1 MSNTINFEYPL
12 NEKIRSYLRF
22 EFLFLQIIKSK
33 SFDSENDTTVFFKAL
48 FELLELSE
56 RCDIRH
62 DLVKDLRSLSEQM
75 KLWLQHAEV
84 DHQALSALQFEVE
97 QLITAV
103 LAMPKQLRYFKTNRF
118 LTSLKQRFSIPSGC
132 CNFDLPQYH
141 FWLATGQDKQRNDA
155 KAWLTHFDA
164 LQQALL
170 LYLKIKRSQ
179 GIVSTENAVN
189 GFYQGEVQNSCFVTI
204 ELDPL
209 LAVYPMI
216 SGHKD
221 KYSIR
226 FMSSDI
232 EHHLAENIEFK
243 LICS

>member
-1 MSNTINFEYPL
+1 MSNTISFEYPL
-12 NEKIRSYLRF
+12 NEKTRSYLRF
-22 EFLFLQIIKSK
+22 EFLFLKLLNSK
-33 SFDSENDTTVFFKAL
+33 EFAHESDATVFFKAL
-48 FELLELSE
+48 FELIDLSE

-62 DLVKDLRSLSEQM
+62 DLVKDLRALSAQM

-84 DHQALSALQFEVE
+84 DRQALSELQADVE
-97 QLITAV
+97 QLIVAV
-103 LAMPKQLRYFKTNRF
+103 LAMPKQLRYFKSNRF

-141 FWLATGQDKQRNDA
+141 FWLAEGAEKQRSDA
-155 KAWLTHFDA
+155 QVWVGHFSA

-179 GIVSTENAVN
+179 GTVSMQTALN
-189 GFYQGEVQNSCFVTI
+189 GFYQGEVPNSGFVSI
-204 ELDPL
+204 EIATEF
-209 LAVYPMI
+209 AVYPMM

-226 FMSSDI
+226 FMRSDI
-232 EHHLAENIEFK
+232 ENQLSENIEFK
-243 LICS
+243 QICC

>member
-1 MSNTINFEYPL
+1 MITFEYPL
-12 NEKIRSYLRF
+12 NEKMRSYLRF
-22 EFLFLQIIKSK
+22 EFLFVQINKSK
-33 SFDSENDTTVFFKAL
+33 SFNHESDTTVFFKAL

-62 DLVKDLRSLSEQM
+62 DLIKDLRALSEQM
-75 KLWLQHAEV
+75 KLWLKVDEV
-84 DHQALSALQFEVE
+84 DHNAVSALLVE
-97 QLITAV
+97 IEEIIVGV

-118 LTSLKQRFSIPSGC
+118 LTSLKQRFCIPSGC
-132 CNFDLPQYH
+132 CNFDLPQFH
-141 FWLATGQDKQRNDA
+141 FWLAEGQEKQCKDA
-155 KAWLTHFDA
+155 DLWLTHFEA
-164 LQQALL
+164 LQKALL

-179 GIVSTENAVN
+179 GVSSLQTAVN

-204 ELDPL
+204 ELDPS

-221 KYSIR
+221 RYSVR

-243 LICS
+243 QICC